1 MITNKDIYFIDFMG
15 YKFIPSEAIPS
26 KDKGLEGKLLLH
38 ILEVS
43 ASLMS
48 LGIEDALFKSIMMI
62 SNVVYSV
69 YDRRVFLTQRPNH
82 DNISELSDILS
93 TMVNEFDPDAVIIGS
108 TLNFINE
115 GNTNGLTMEI

>member
-1 MITNKDIYFIDFMG
+1 MG

-26 KDKGLEGKLLLH
+26 KDAGLEGKLLLN
-38 ILEVS
+38 ILEIS
-43 ASLMS
+43 NILIS
-48 LGIEDALFKSIMMI
+48 LGEEDALFKSIMRI

-69 YDRRVFLTQRPNH
+69 YDRRVFLTKRPNN
-82 DNISELSDILS
+82 DIISELSDILS

-115 GNTNGLTMEI
+115 GDTNELTVEI

>member
-1 MITNKDIYFIDFMG
+1 MVANKDIYFIDFMG
-15 YKFIPSEAIPS
+15 YKFIPSEVIPS
-26 KDKGLEGKLLLH
+26 KDKGLEGKLLLN

-48 LGIEDALFKSIMMI
+48 LGIEDALFKSIMII

-69 YDRRVFLTQRPNH
+69 YDRRVFLTQRPNN

-93 TMVNEFDPDAVIIGS
+93 TMVSEFDPDADIIGS